1 MYTLV
6 YLDRC
11 DETHI
16 IEFDTEKE
24 MLEFYS
30 YAWKN
35 GGWDFHFFQPESEEP
50 YILGGKKNEMGRFD

>member
-16 IEFDTEKE
+16 IEFNTEKE

-30 YAWKN
+30 YAWKD

-50 YILGGKKNEMGRFD
+50 YYPWRKEK

>member
-6 YLDRC
+6 YVDKY

-16 IEFDTEKE
+16 IDFNTEKE

-30 YAWKN
+30 YARKG

-50 YILGGKKNEMGRFD
+50 YYPWRKAK

>member
-11 DETHI
+11 DETHV

-50 YILGGKKNEMGRFD
+50 YYPWRKEK